1 VERDVVGIRSSR
13 GEYPHV
19 PDEEG
24 VKMGT
29 SLPVISN
36 IASLAG
42 TAISAYGTYRGGQE
56 QKRAYEYNARVAQAE
71 SVVARQKAEREEE
84 ISRLKVRRL
93 MGTQRAMFA
102 AAGVD
107 IGSGTPLSIMVD
119 TAVEGEKEAQY
130 IKWGGATEEARFLNE
145 AKLQKMYGGIV
156 GRTGR
161 TKALSQFA
169 TGLGK
174 IGMQSYKPGATPKTN
189 TVSSS
194 LPFGGW
200 D

>member
-1 VERDVVGIRSSR
+1 MAG
-13 GEYPHV
+13 
-19 PDEEG
+19 
-24 VKMGT
+24 
-29 SLPVISN
+29 SLPVISQ

-42 TAISAYGTYRGGQE
+42 TAVSAYGTYRGGQE
-56 QKRAYEYNARVAQAE
+56 QKGAYEYYARVAQAE
-71 SVVARQKAEREEE
+71 SVVARQKATREEE

-107 IGSGTPLSIMVD
+107 IGEGTPLSIMVD
-119 TAVEGEKEAQY
+119 TAREGEKEAQY
-130 IKWGGATEEARFLNE
+130 IKWGGATEEARWLNE
-145 AKLQKMYGGIV
+145 ARLRKMYGRIV
-156 GRTGR
+156 GRAGR

-174 IGMQSYKPGATPKTN
+174 LSTEWYKPKT
-189 TVSSS
+189 TTKPTS
-194 LPFGGW
+194 PTFGGW